1 MVRFATNVLLTGLA
15 IALLGV
21 LVLLSTAADEGVR
34 RQADLNLRQLRD
46 TAASIE
52 REALNA
58 RNLQTDNDAQ
68 LQALG
73 NDVHARVESIG
84 RDLHQLF
91 PVDPSGLARMRTIAE
106 SGFNSIDPR
115 NPERAEAEPL
125 LRKFAE
131 LNQSAARLTDR
142 VGAFRENQTHY
153 LNARQALTSDSR
165 TFVKRL
171 REHGAPS
178 LADSI
183 FRSVQQ
189 VLERAERGSDSD
201 LDQIEGITNRLA
213 AGSQIKAP
221 SDRTGLLALIE
232 TMRALVPVRHA
243 VETNLTEIV
252 GGRFQRQV
260 MNLHELMQR
269 DTLYRLTTINDS
281 RVLLNV
287 YTVLLLIVLGYFGI
301 RLQRSYRALNRSHED
316 LALANTSLEVRV
328 HERTQDLERA
338 YDELKESQ
346 VQLVQAEKMS
356 SLGQLVAGIVHE
368 INTPLLYV
376 LNNATVTSENV
387 EELRACIV
395 NATRLTR
402 LVDERGA
409 QAPEVREAL
418 TRFAEQIDPAAIN
431 ETIDEIVSLA
441 QDSTDGLNQIS
452 ELVQSLKDFSRLDR
466 AAEDRF
472 DVREGIEKTLLITRN
487 LLKYGVIVE
496 QRFEEVPQILCAPSR
511 INQIF
516 INLVTN
522 AVQAMDGKGTLTI
535 TTKARDGWVDIEVC
549 DTGCGIEPANLDKIM
564 DPFFTT
570 KPVGQGTGLGLSI
583 VRRIVDEHGG
593 RITVDSQVGVGTSIT
608 ISLPVDRGIAPAAA
622 NRDADSNGHDA
633 AEDAEAA

>member
-1 MVRFATNVLLTGLA
+1 
-15 IALLGV
+15 
-21 LVLLSTAADEGVR
+21 
-34 RQADLNLRQLRD
+34 
-46 TAASIE
+46 
-52 REALNA
+52 
-58 RNLQTDNDAQ
+58 
-68 LQALG
+68 
-73 NDVHARVESIG
+73 
-84 RDLHQLF
+84 
-91 PVDPSGLARMRTIAE
+91 
-106 SGFNSIDPR
+106 
-115 NPERAEAEPL
+115 
-125 LRKFAE
+125 
-131 LNQSAARLTDR
+131 
-142 VGAFRENQTHY
+142 
-153 LNARQALTSDSR
+153 
-165 TFVKRL
+165 
-171 REHGAPS
+171 
-178 LADSI
+178 
-183 FRSVQQ
+183 
-189 VLERAERGSDSD
+189 
-201 LDQIEGITNRLA
+201 
-213 AGSQIKAP
+213 
-221 SDRTGLLALIE
+221 
-232 TMRALVPVRHA
+232 
-243 VETNLTEIV
+243 
-252 GGRFQRQV
+252 
-260 MNLHELMQR
+260 MNLHELITR

-287 YTVLLLIVLGYFGI
+287 YTVLLLLVLGYFGF

-316 LALANTSLEVRV
+316 LEVANTSLEARV

-387 EELRACIV
+387 EELRECIV
-395 NATRLTR
+395 GSTRLAR

-409 QAPEVREAL
+409 QAPEVRQAVQRL
-418 TRFAEQIDPAAIN
+418 AEGIDPDALN
-431 ETIDEIVSLA
+431 ETIDEIVGLSH
-441 QDSTDGLNQIS
+441 DSTEGLNQIS

-496 QRFEEVPQILCAPSR
+496 QRLDEVPQILCAPSR

-535 TTKARDGWVDIEVC
+535 TTSAREGWVDIEVC
-549 DTGCGIEPANLDKIM
+549 DTGCGIAPENLGKIM

-608 ISLPVDRGIAPAAA
+608 ISLPIDRGITPSAQDGM
-622 NRDADSNGHDA
+622 DAS
-633 AEDAEAA
+633 EDAEAA